1 MTSGGTRPNAGRR
14 KLLKDK
20 LPPTKTRPGRKA
32 LGGIE
37 GESQQVSARMTLADI
52 KALEKMATSLGQTRS
67 QCIREILKTALAKR
81 TT

>member
-1 MTSGGTRPNAGRR
+1 
-14 KLLKDK
+14 
-20 LPPTKTRPGRKA
+20 
-32 LGGIE
+32 
-37 GESQQVSARMTLADI
+37 MTLADI